1 MSNPR
6 YLSANLCT
14 LTETETARVKRF
26 IVRTGN
32 IGRARARLGI
42 GEQTLDAAR
51 DCGRMQIATRER
63 LLRALDREEV
73 AP

>member
-6 YLSANLCT
+6 YLSANLCI
-14 LTETETARVKRF
+14 LTEAETARVLRF

-32 IGRARARLGI
+32 INRARKRLGI

-51 DCGRMQIATRER
+51 DCGRMQVVTRARLIA
-63 LLRALDREEV
+63 ALDREEAV
-73 AP
+73 A